1 MKRSHFL
8 LLAVALAVVTM
19 IIALNRRETSRA
31 AEGFAA
37 QRAAWEAEKA
47 ELEAALDKARG
58 RRPQNAPVPASSAPI
73 VPTATV
79 AMPDAAA
86 MVAQLAALQPAG
98 SRAQRQ
104 ALALLEQL
112 AQMGAPALPA
122 LREFLASAK
131 DVIYEPNSKGPRDV
145 KLLAEALLPGTL
157 RMALFQV
164 VSQIGG
170 ADAEQILAETLGRSG
185 RGLEVALLTQLL
197 ETLAPGKYR
206 DNALN
211 AARELLARNTV
222 GADKGERDY
231 LFGVLK
237 RFNDASY
244 VSAAEAQLVQADG
257 KVDRSA
263 LKYLQQTLGDQSL
276 PLAAQLYQDARVAG
290 SDGKEPLARLA
301 LAFVGA
307 NPQAEQ
313 LFHTAVLDG
322 ALTPDA
328 RRNLIEDLNQDGL
341 SSKRNLSPEDL
352 ALVTAR
358 YRLTQTY
365 LQQDYVQGD
374 RMLLEA
380 FKEADKDLRNMLQRA
395 AAASA
400 AAAVK

>member
-1 MKRSHFL
+1 MKRSNTF

-19 IIALNRRETSRA
+19 IIAVNRREASRA
-31 AEGFAA
+31 ARELAA

-58 RRPQNAPVPASSAPI
+58 RRPQDASVPVNTTPI
-73 VPTATV
+73 VPAATV

-86 MVAQLAALQPAG
+86 MVAQLAALQPTG

-112 AQMGAPALPA
+112 AQMGPPALPA
-122 LREFLASAK
+122 IREFLASGK
-131 DVIYEPNSKGPRDV
+131 DVVYDANGKGPRDV
-145 KLLAEALLPGTL
+145 KFLAEALLPVTL

-164 VSQIGG
+164 VSQVGG
-170 ADAEQILAETLGRSG
+170 ADAEQILAESMGRSG

-222 GADKGERDY
+222 GADRRERDY
-231 LFGVLK
+231 LFDVLK

-244 VSAAEAQLVQADG
+244 VGAAEAQLVQADG

-263 LKYLQQTLGDQSL
+263 LKYLQNTLGDQSL
-276 PLAAQLYQDARVAG
+276 PLAAQLYQDARVSG

-341 SSKRNLSPEDL
+341 GNRRNLSPEDL

-400 AAAVK
+400 AATVK

>member
-1 MKRSHFL
+1 MKRSNIF
-8 LLAVALAVVTM
+8 LLAVALAVVTL
-19 IIALNRRETSRA
+19 IIAVNRREASRTA
-31 AEGFAA
+31 RELAA
-37 QRAAWEAEKA
+37 QRAAWEVERA
-47 ELEAALDKARG
+47 ELEAALDQARG
-58 RRPQNAPVPASSAPI
+58 RRPQIVSVPVNTMPMVPA
-73 VPTATV
+73 ATV

-86 MVAQLAALQPAG
+86 MVAQLAVLQPTG

-112 AQMGAPALPA
+112 VQMGAPALPA
-122 LREFLASAK
+122 IREFLASGK
-131 DVIYEPNSKGPRDV
+131 DLIYDTNSKGSRDV
-145 KLLAEALLPGTL
+145 QFLAEALLPGSL

-164 VSQIGG
+164 ISQIGG
-170 ADAEQILAETLGRSG
+170 ADAEQVLAESLGRSG

-206 DNALN
+206 DNALS

-222 GADKGERDY
+222 GADRGDRDY

-237 RFNDASY
+237 RFNDSSY
-244 VSAAEAQLVQADG
+244 VGAAQAQLVQADG

-263 LKYLQQTLGDQSL
+263 LKYLQNTLGDQSL
-276 PLAAQLYQDARVAG
+276 PLAAQLYQDARVSG
-290 SDGKEPLARLA
+290 SDAKEPLARLA

-374 RMLLEA
+374 RVLLEA

-395 AAASA
+395 AAANA

>member
-1 MKRSHFL
+1 MKRSNL
-8 LLAVALAVVTM
+8 LLLTIGLSVVAMLVV
-19 IIALNRRETSRA
+19 INRRESSRA
-31 AEGFAA
+31 AREFAA

-47 ELEAALDKARG
+47 LLEVTLSKARG
-58 RRPQNAPVPASSAPI
+58 RPTEIVASLPHRASPAPV
-73 VPTATV
+73 TTV
-79 AMPDAAA
+79 APSDASAL
-86 MVAQLAALQPAG
+86 VAQLAALQPAG
-98 SRAQRQ
+98 ARAQRQ
-104 ALALLEQL
+104 ALALLEQF
-112 AQMGAPALPA
+112 AQIGVPALPA
-122 LREFLASAK
+122 LREFLASGK
-131 DVIYEPNSKGPRDV
+131 DVVYDANSKGQRDV
-145 KLLAEALLPGTL
+145 KALADALLPATL

-164 VSQIGG
+164 LSQIGG
-170 ADAEQILAETLGRSG
+170 EDAEQVLAETLGRSG

-211 AARELLARNTV
+211 AARELLARSNAS
-222 GADKGERDY
+222 ADRGERDY
-231 LFGVLK
+231 LFSVLK
-237 RFNDASY
+237 RFNDASF
-244 VSAAEAQLVQADG
+244 VSAAQAQLVQPDG

-263 LKYLQQTLGDQSL
+263 LKYLQQTLGDQSV
-276 PLAAQLYQDARVAG
+276 PLAVQLYQDARVAG
-290 SDGKEPLARLA
+290 GDGKEPLARLA

-341 SSKRNLSPEDL
+341 SSKKTLSPEDL
-352 ALVTAR
+352 NLVNAR

-374 RMLLEA
+374 QMLLAA

-400 AAAVK
+400 AAPVK

>member
-1 MKRSHFL
+1 MKPSNIVL
-8 LLAVALAVVTM
+8 LSVALAVVAM
-19 IIALNRRETSRA
+19 IVVVNRRETNRA
-31 AEGFAA
+31 AMEFAA
-37 QRAAWEAEKA
+37 QRAAWELEKA
-47 ELEAALDKARG
+47 DLEAALEKGRG
-58 RRPQNAPVPASSAPI
+58 RGSQIVSVPASSTPI
-73 VPTATV
+73 VQSATV
-79 AMPDAAA
+79 VTSDAATLI
-86 MVAQLAALQPAG
+86 AQLAALQPTG

-122 LREFLASAK
+122 LREFIVSGKDLVYDAS
-131 DVIYEPNSKGPRDV
+131 SKGLRDV
-145 KLLAEALLPGTL
+145 KSFAEALLPGTL

-164 VSQIGG
+164 VSQIAG
-170 ADAEQILAETLGRSG
+170 ADAEQILVESLGKTG
-185 RGLEVALLTQLL
+185 RGLEVALLTHLL

-222 GADKGERDY
+222 GADRRERDY
-231 LFGVLK
+231 LFDVLK

-244 VSAAEAQLVQADG
+244 ASAAEAQLVQADG

-263 LKYLQQTLGDQSL
+263 LKYLQQILGDQSL
-276 PLAAQLYQDARVAG
+276 PLAVQLYQDARVSG
-290 SDGKEPLARLA
+290 SDAKEPLARLA
-301 LAFVGA
+301 LSFVGA
-307 NPQAEQ
+307 NRQAEQ

-352 ALVTAR
+352 SLVTAR

-400 AAAVK
+400 AATVK

>member
-1 MKRSHFL
+1 MKHSNILR
-8 LLAVALAVVTM
+8 LAVALAVVAM
-19 IIALNRRETSRA
+19 LVVVNRREAGHA
-31 AEGFAA
+31 ARELAA
-37 QRAAWEAEKA
+37 QRAAWEVEKS
-47 ELEAALDKARG
+47 ELEAALDQARG
-58 RRPQNAPVPASSAPI
+58 RRPQSVSLPANSAPV
-73 VPTATV
+73 VPSATV
-79 AMPDAAA
+79 AMPDAA
-86 MVAQLAALQPAG
+86 VLIAQLASLQPTG

-104 ALALLEQL
+104 ALMLLEQL
-112 AQMGAPALPA
+112 SQMGTPALPA
-122 LREFLASAK
+122 LREFFSSGK
-131 DVIYEPNSKGPRDV
+131 DVIYDASGKGPRDV
-145 KLLAEALLPGTL
+145 KALADALLPVTL

-164 VSQIGG
+164 VAQIGG
-170 ADAEQILAETLGRSG
+170 PDAEQLLAETMGRSG
-185 RGLEVALLTQLL
+185 RAVEVALLTQWL

-206 DNALN
+206 DNALV
-211 AARELLARNTV
+211 AARELLARNTAS
-222 GADKGERDY
+222 ADRRERDY
-231 LFGVLK
+231 LFDVLK

-276 PLAAQLYQDARVAG
+276 PLAAQLYQDARVSG

-301 LAFVGA
+301 LAYVGA

-341 SSKRNLSPEDL
+341 SSKKNLSPEDL
-352 ALVTAR
+352 SLVTAR

>member
-1 MKRSHFL
+1 MKRSNIL
-8 LLAVALAVVTM
+8 LLAVALAVVAT
-19 IIALNRRETSRA
+19 IVVVNRRETNRA
-31 AEGFAA
+31 AMEFAA
-37 QRAAWEAEKA
+37 QRAAWEVEKA
-47 ELEAALDKARG
+47 DLEAALEKARG
-58 RRPQNAPVPASSAPI
+58 RRPQIASVSANSTPI
-73 VPTATV
+73 VPV
-79 AMPDAAA
+79 AAVVTPDAASLI
-86 MVAQLAALQPAG
+86 AQLAALQPTG

-112 AQMGAPALPA
+112 SQMGAPALPA
-122 LREFLASAK
+122 LREFLASGK
-131 DVIYEPNSKGPRDV
+131 DVIYDASGKGPRDV
-145 KLLAEALLPGTL
+145 KSFAEALLPGTL

-170 ADAEQILAETLGRSG
+170 ADAEQVLAESMGRTG
-185 RGLEVALLTQLL
+185 RGFEVAVLTQLL

-222 GADKGERDY
+222 GTDRRERDS
-231 LFGVLK
+231 LFDVLK

-276 PLAAQLYQDARVAG
+276 PLAAQLYQDARVLGGDA
-290 SDGKEPLARLA
+290 KEPLARLA
-301 LAFVGA
+301 LAFVGS
-307 NPQAEQ
+307 NRQAEQ

-352 ALVTAR
+352 SLVTAR

-400 AAAVK
+400 AATVK

>member
-1 MKRSHFL
+1 MKRSNIL
-8 LLAVALAVVTM
+8 LLAVAFAVVAM
-19 IIALNRRETSRA
+19 IVVVNRREASRA
-31 AEGFAA
+31 ALELAA
-37 QRAAWEAEKA
+37 QRAVWEVEKA
-47 ELEAALDKARG
+47 DLEAALDQARA
-58 RRPQNAPVPASSAPI
+58 RRPQIVSLPVNSAPV
-73 VPTATV
+73 VPSATV

-86 MVAQLAALQPAG
+86 LIAQLASLQPTG

-104 ALALLEQL
+104 ALMLLEQL
-112 AQMGAPALPA
+112 SQMGAPALPA
-122 LREFLASAK
+122 LREFLASGK
-131 DVIYEPNSKGPRDV
+131 DMIYDASGKGPRDV
-145 KLLAEALLPGTL
+145 KIIAEALLPVTL

-170 ADAEQILAETLGRSG
+170 AEAEQVLAETLGRSG

-206 DNALN
+206 DQALN
-211 AARELLARNTV
+211 AARELLARNTA
-222 GADKGERDY
+222 GADRGERDH

-276 PLAAQLYQDARVAG
+276 PLAAQLYQDARVSG

-301 LAFVGA
+301 LAYVGA

-341 SSKRNLSPEDL
+341 SSKKNLSPEDL
-352 ALVTAR
+352 SLVTAR